1 MNIKQL
7 RESGWIV
14 LEVIS
19 GSHAYGTNIEGSDID
34 KKGIYI
40 QPSQDVFANHI
51 PQVSDEQN
59 DTTFYE
65 IGRFI
70 ELWAKGNPNVI
81 EILNSPEDCIIYKHP
96 IIDEYFPEEVK
107 KLFITT
113 KLRHTF
119 SGYAHS
125 QIKKAKGLE
134 KLVNWD
140 ENKINRKDVLDF
152 CYVLG
157 NKEESIPFKV
167 WKDSIS
173 NARIPSGPGR
183 YLRISVDIESI
194 GLAKVNNFVDMY
206 SMYYL
211 EEGGGIIS
219 EDSNDVQLRNIPKN
233 APHIGYLRFDKNA
246 YSTHCK
252 DYKRYQTWL
261 KERNDLRYQNIKDHG
276 QNYDGKNLLHTVRL
290 LNTVKDI
297 AAGKGI
303 IVRRPPEEC
312 EYLKSIRLGKVDLEE
327 IYNKAESTVK
337 EIDTLFD
344 NSGLPREV
352 HPKFVRRLITN
363 IRMSQL
369 KADKLII

>member
-1 MNIKQL
+1 MNIQQL

-19 GSHAYGTNIEGSDID
+19 GSHAYGTNVEGSDID

-40 QPSQDVFANHI
+40 QPAMDVFANHI

-65 IGRFI
+65 ISRFI

-81 EILNSPEDCIIYKHP
+81 EILNGPEDCIVYKDP
-96 IIDEYFPEEVK
+96 IIDQIFTEEVK
-107 KLFITT
+107 KKFVTS
-113 KLRHTF
+113 KLKHTF

-134 KLVNWD
+134 KLINWD
-140 ENKINRKDVLDF
+140 ESKTVRRDVLDF

-157 NKEESIPFKV
+157 EKEQAVPFKEIMWEV
-167 WKDSIS
+167 RPDTNITFELDQKK
-173 NARIPSGPGR
+173 
-183 YLRISVDIESI
+183 I

-206 SMYYL
+206 SMYFL
-211 EEGGGIIS
+211 KEGGGIVN
-219 EDSNDVQLRNIPKN
+219 EDSNDVQTRSIPKD
-233 APHIGYLRFDKNA
+233 AEHIGYLRFDKNA

-261 KERNDLRYQNIKDHG
+261 ENRNELRYQNIQDHG

-312 EYLKSIRLGKVDLEE
+312 EYLKSIRLGKVNLEE
-327 IYNKAESTVK
+327 IYKQAKSTVK
-337 EIDTLFD
+337 EIDILFD

-352 HPKFVRRLITN
+352 KPKFVKSLITA
-363 IRMSQL
+363 IRKESL
-369 KADKLII
+369 KKDNHII